1 MLEPLD
7 ALRLADEPVAPRPA
21 FARGLAAKVHDELAR
36 DSSVSS
42 TFAAQGSSVNATAYD
57 ALDEALEVVAGT
69 GPEYDPFGTGFCL
82 TNHVPMVAEALCALG
97 RPDAVRPWVN
107 RYRKYLS
114 DAPAPRGEIV
124 GSQWREALG
133 HLDRVGDWVV
143 FFETQL
149 DDAPWGEVINC
160 WVPRLAPASYAA
172 GTHGVLR
179 VAHAVRGIGQQETP
193 LRRRELAEALGYWA
207 AAYETLPETRE
218 ASAGLSP
225 SEALPL
231 VEQLELRDR
240 RDWMLFTEP
249 LAKATSM
256 PSFIGVADLVDV
268 HVDPSAFLADLTEA
282 IAALLVTNAAE
293 VRFSRGIVH
302 AFTAGSATRM
312 MLPYLTPES
321 TTRALRYGWQ
331 VAAAFYAGLIV
342 APAAVDVD
350 PPVEG
355 IDELVD
361 EAIACPDEHGI
372 KITEA
377 CLREY
382 RINPKPVYL
391 AAARACTRDL
401 AETGLKLA

>member
-1 MLEPLD
+1 MRDPLD
-7 ALRLADEPVAPRPA
+7 ALRVVDEPVTPRHA
-21 FARGLAAKVHDELAR
+21 FARSLLAR
-36 DSSVSS
+36 IHGELTDTSSVTSTVAAAGSS
-42 TFAAQGSSVNATAYD
+42 TNATAYD

-69 GPEYDPFGTGFCL
+69 GPEFDPFGTGFCL

-114 DAPAPRGEIV
+114 DAPAPRRAIE
-124 GSQWREALG
+124 GSQWRDALG
-133 HLDRVGDWVV
+133 RLDRVGDWVV
-143 FFETQL
+143 FFEAQL
-149 DDAPWGEVINC
+149 DQASWGEVVNR

-179 VAHAVRGIGQQETP
+179 VAHAVRGIAQQETP

-207 AAYETLPETRE
+207 AAYETLPEVSGP
-218 ASAGLSP
+218 SAGLLA

-231 VEQLELRDR
+231 VEQLPLRDR
-240 RDWMLFTEP
+240 LDWMLFTEP
-249 LAKATSM
+249 IAKATSM
-256 PSFIGVADLVDV
+256 PSFAGVADLADV
-268 HVDPSAFLADLTEA
+268 VRDPAVFLSDLTEA
-282 IAALLVTNAAE
+282 FAALLVTNAAE
-293 VRFSRGIVH
+293 VKFSRGIVH

-312 MLPYLTPES
+312 MLPYLTPEATERS
-321 TTRALRYGWQ
+321 LRYGWQ
-331 VAAAFYAGLIV
+331 VAAAFYAGLVV
-342 APAAVDVD
+342 APAADQVD
-350 PPVEG
+350 PPAEN
-355 IDELVD
+355 IDELID

-382 RINPKPVYL
+382 RVNPKPVYL
-391 AAARACTRDL
+391 AAAQACTRDL